1 MSKIYHIKLKDG
13 TLVPVS
19 EEVYRAYKR
28 PQWREMKRIKKKKS
42 KKESMKLPLS
52 YDQLVESEYQ
62 SGKSRFRP
70 APSAEELAGD
80 VIELEKL
87 LAVLEQLAEEELA
100 LVKALFYEEL
110 SEREYA
116 KSIGVSQKTV
126 NRRREKILN
135 KLRKLMNTKN

>member
-13 TLVPVS
+13 SLVPVS

-28 PQWREMKRIKKKKS
+28 PQWREMKRIKKKA
-42 KKESMKLPLS
+42 KKESMKRPLS
-52 YDQLVESEYQ
+52 YDQLIESEYQ

-80 VIELEKL
+80 VIELEMLRSALEKL
-87 LAVLEQLAEEELA
+87 VEEELA
-100 LVKALFYEEL
+100 LVKALFYEQL

-126 NRRREKILN
+126 NRRREKILI
-135 KLRKLMNTKN
+135 KLRKLIDTKN